1 MTINEAK
8 EEILAHLF
16 AAKEKIEAASG
27 GFLRIATEIF
37 YFDEEANDYPEYNE
51 KVDTVC
57 GNLAV
62 FLPDEAREPIEFA
75 LSLDIVGGTVLEG
88 GENAEDIMNFIE
100 NTDSL
105 AEAINGKSEEEMTSI
120 FNEQERL
127 IDEELERDIEELN
140 AFMKRYKRTGVI
152 GIGVLS
158 ALLLLLILLSK
169 LL

>member
-27 GFLRIATEIF
+27 GFFRVTTDIF

-75 LSLDIVGGTVLEG
+75 LSLDIVGGAVLED
-88 GENAEDIMNFIE
+88 GENAEQIMCFTE
-100 NTDSL
+100 STDSF
-105 AEAINGKSEEEMTSI
+105 AEAIKGKSEDEITSI
-120 FNEQERL
+120 FDEQEKL
-127 IDEELERDIEELN
+127 IDEELERDIAELN
-140 AFMKRYKRTGVI
+140 VFMKRYKRTGVI